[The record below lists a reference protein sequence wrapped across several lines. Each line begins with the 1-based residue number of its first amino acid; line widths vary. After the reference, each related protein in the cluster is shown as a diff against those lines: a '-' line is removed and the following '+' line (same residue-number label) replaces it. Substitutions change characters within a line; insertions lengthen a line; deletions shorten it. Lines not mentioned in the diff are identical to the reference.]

1 MQTQLPAQI
10 KIVWRLRAM
19 IDGLIW
25 VILVVGLAV
34 VKTLWLIHMPWWP
47 MIVVLGLGIL
57 HVGSH
62 LILIPYRYAFWRYQ
76 ISSNDVVLKSG
87 FIFRKTE
94 AIPIARIQNVTLEQ
108 GPLLRGQHLQSVK
121 VQTAATTHE
130 IAGVEESVADALR
143 EQIMQLAKEAR
154 DDA

>member
-1 MQTQLPAQI
+1 MQTQLPVQI
-10 KIVWRLRAM
+10 KRVWRLRAL
-19 IDGLIW
+19 IDGGIW
-25 VILVVGLAV
+25 VIVAGA
-34 VKTLWLIHMPWWP
+34 LWLANHLWDWPWWL
-47 MIVVLGLGIL
+47 MAIALGLGVI
-57 HVGSH
+57 HVSSH
-62 LILIPYRYAFWRYQ
+62 LVLIPYRYAFWRYQ
-76 ISSNDVVLKSG
+76 ITPDDVVLQSG

-130 IAGVEESVADALR
+130 IAGVEVSVADALR

>member
-10 KIVWRLRAM
+10 KTVWRLRAL
-19 IDGLIW
+19 IDGVIW
-25 VILVVGLAV
+25 AILAVGLIIAHL
-34 VKTLWLIHMPWWP
+34 LWQWPWWLAA
-47 MIVVLGLGIL
+47 IVIGLGVL
-57 HVGSH
+57 HVGGH

-76 ISSNDVVLKSG
+76 ITADAVDLQRG
-87 FIFRKTE
+87 FIFRKYE
-94 AIPIARIQNVTLEQ
+94 AIPISRIQNVTLEQ

-130 IAGVEESVADALR
+130 IAGVEEAVADALR